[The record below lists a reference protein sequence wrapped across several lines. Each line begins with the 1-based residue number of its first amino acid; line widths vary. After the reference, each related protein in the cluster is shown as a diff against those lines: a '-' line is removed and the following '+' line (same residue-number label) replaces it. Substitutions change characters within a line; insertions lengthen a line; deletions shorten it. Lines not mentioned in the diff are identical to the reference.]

1 MGMDSVLEIFLF
13 LTAFPPW
20 RPSLA
25 SSPWTG
31 RSAPR
36 LRRARIAPARG
47 KIGDTRDARY
57 PAEQYCRCVTKA
69 MNDSEKAL
77 NSVSKIDTVSRIV
90 FPSTY
95 IVINIIYWYMYLDN
109 SERISVI
116 SED

>member
-1 MGMDSVLEIFLF
+1 MDSVLEIFLF
-13 LTAFPPW
+13 FDRL
-20 RPSLA
+20 PSLETIPGIFTLDRQV
-25 SSPWTG
+25 SSETEK
-31 RSAPR
+31 SEDCTC
-36 LRRARIAPARG
+36 
-47 KIGDTRDARY
+47 K
-57 PAEQYCRCVTKA
+57 RCVTKA

-109 SERISVI
+109 SERIAVI